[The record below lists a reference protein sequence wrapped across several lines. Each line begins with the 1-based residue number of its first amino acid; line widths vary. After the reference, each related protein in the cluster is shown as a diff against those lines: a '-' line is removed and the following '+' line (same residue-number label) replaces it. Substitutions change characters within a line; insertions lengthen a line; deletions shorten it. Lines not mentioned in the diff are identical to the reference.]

1 MIELTAEQKARGNL
15 LHFARYFWPQF
26 LTGNH
31 HRLIVSRLH
40 ALERGDIQRLII
52 CMPPR
57 HGKSKLASEFFP
69 AWWLGRNPSHK
80 VICAS
85 SAKPFARRW
94 GRSVRNTLR
103 DPRFQKVFPGV
114 TLSNSSAAADSFQVL
129 RSGSLD
135 EPGEYNG
142 LGVSGGSG
150 LGAHLFLLDD
160 PVKDA
165 EQADSEA
172 FKEKFRDWYTSTAET
187 RLSPDGRVVLIQ
199 TRWREDD
206 PAGWFQREFTDAGW
220 ELLSLPAVSEDREE
234 WTLPGGGKWVREK
247 GEALWPERW
256 PLKKLEARR
265 DFLMKHGYGRDWWAL
280 YQQRP
285 APAEGTRV
293 KWAWFGVYDSPP
305 ERLAGHA
312 WRVVM
317 SVDSARG
324 DKDINDPSVV
334 GVWAQTRT
342 GHYLLDVWR
351 DRVRYPQLKLQI
363 EAMARR
369 WQPSAILIEKASSGI
384 ELLQDLAK
392 ESCLPCIECS
402 PAGKSKEVRLD
413 AAAPAIEAG
422 RVHLPHAALWLPE
435 FKREIITFPNG
446 EHDDQVDMMSQYLN
460 WSRAAAP
467 QQLPAELG
475 EAGAEALS
483 GLRSVIN
490 DAFGSGQ
497 GLGI

>member
-1 MIELTAEQKARGNL
+1 MATPQLTPEQLARGNL

-40 ALERGDIQRLII
+40 ALERGEIQRLII

-114 TLSNSSAAADSFQVL
+114 ALSNSSAAADSFQVL
-129 RSGSLD
+129 RAGSLD

-206 PAGWFQREFTDAGW
+206 PAGWFQREFADAGW
-220 ELLSLPAVSEDREE
+220 ELLSLPAGAEE
-234 WTLPGGGKWVREK
+234 RDEWALPGGS
-247 GEALWPERW
+247 RW
-256 PLKKLEARR
+256 CARR
-265 DFLMKHGYGRDWWAL
+265 ASLCG
-280 YQQRP
+280 
-285 APAEGTRV
+285 
-293 KWAWFGVYDSPP
+293 
-305 ERLAGHA
+305 
-312 WRVVM
+312 
-317 SVDSARG
+317 
-324 DKDINDPSVV
+324 
-334 GVWAQTRT
+334 
-342 GHYLLDVWR
+342 
-351 DRVRYPQLKLQI
+351 
-363 EAMARR
+363 
-369 WQPSAILIEKASSGI
+369 PSAGRSKSWRR
-384 ELLQDLAK
+384 
-392 ESCLPCIECS
+392 
-402 PAGKSKEVRLD
+402 AGTS
-413 AAAPAIEAG
+413 
-422 RVHLPHAALWLPE
+422 
-435 FKREIITFPNG
+435 
-446 EHDDQVDMMSQYLN
+446 
-460 WSRAAAP
+460 
-467 QQLPAELG
+467 
-475 EAGAEALS
+475 
-483 GLRSVIN
+483 
-490 DAFGSGQ
+490 
-497 GLGI
+497 